1 MPGHNRFYRFSEFGR
16 ELLYDTQ
23 GATAFFINE
32 VEDHLLNLLQEG
44 KSLDECITGMNHVFT
59 DDVITKAVQKIT
71 DECFLKPNTH
81 QGIPPFYTLD
91 LNIIQKC
98 NLRCKYCYSKVSG
111 ISPVMSTKIARKAVD
126 FITEFSDCKQL
137 SVSFYG
143 GEPLLNFQ
151 VIKSSMEYASKKAEE
166 KGYPVQ
172 FNITTNGTLLT
183 DDLITFFAQYHTN
196 IEISIDGPASIHDA
210 MRITPDKK
218 GTHDKV
224 MDRLN
229 QLLRTP
235 GFHTINVSSVVTNN
249 SRLRDVYRYLY
260 QFPFKNINISCVRPL
275 YNKENRYALSD
286 YQKVQYLEDMQK
298 IALECLDL
306 LLKGIRPSYYI
317 FERKILQLWNH
328 TTNEYYCPAG
338 ITRFGVS
345 PQGDV
350 YPCGLAADRDMW
362 RLGALTRLDKTKVD
376 AWCAHVTSQP
386 DECSTCW
393 SSNLCVEK
401 CPLQQRDVFQCRIS
415 QHSTRLAIA
424 LYAAV
429 KEKNEIMLAC
439 LVDAEFLSKIKKIIQ
454 KYRSLG
460 VS

>member
-1 MPGHNRFYRFSEFGR
+1 MPEHNRFYRFSEFGR

-23 GATAFFINE
+23 GTTAFFISE
-32 VEDHLLNLLQEG
+32 VENHLLDLLQEG
-44 KSLDECITGMNHVFT
+44 KSLDECIAGMNHVYT
-59 DDVITKAVQKIT
+59 DDVITRAVQKIT
-71 DECFLKPNTH
+71 DECLSKPRTH
-81 QGIPPFYTLD
+81 QEISPFYTLD

-111 ISPVMSTKIARKAVD
+111 ISPAMSKKTACKAVD
-126 FITEFSDCKQL
+126 FITEFHDCKQL
-137 SVSFYG
+137 SISFYG

-151 VIKSSMEYASKKAEE
+151 VIKSSMEHASKKAEE

-183 DDLITFFAQYHTN
+183 DDIITFFAQYKTN

-210 MRITPDKK
+210 MRITPDKE
-218 GTHDKV
+218 GTHNLI
-224 MDRLN
+224 MDRLDKV
-229 QLLRTP
+229 LRTP
-235 GFHTINVSSVVTNN
+235 GFHTISVSSVVTNH

-260 QFPFKNINISCVRPL
+260 QFPFRNINISCVRPL
-275 YNKENRYALSD
+275 YNKENRYPLSD
-286 YQKVQYLEDMQK
+286 HQKVQYLEDMRE

-306 LLKGIRPSYYI
+306 LLKGIRPSYYL

-328 TTNEYYCPAG
+328 ATNEYYCPAG

-362 RLGALTRLDKTKVD
+362 KLGTLGRLDKTKVS
-376 AWCAHVTSQP
+376 AWHAHITSQP
-386 DECSTCW
+386 DECSACW
-393 SSNLCVEK
+393 SFNLCVEK
-401 CPLQQRDVFQCRIS
+401 CPLQPRNEFQCRVS

-424 LYAAV
+424 LYAVV
-429 KEKNEIMLAC
+429 KEKNEIMLAS
-439 LVDAEFLSKIKKIIQ
+439 LVDAEFLSKIRKMIH
-454 KYRSLG
+454 RP
-460 VS
+460 